1 MVMTPGLRKFALTAH
16 VTSSIGWFGAVA
28 AFLALAVAGLTSQDA
43 QLVRAAYLAMD
54 VTTWFVIVPLAL
66 VSLLSGVVSSLGTKW
81 GLFRYYWVL
90 FKLAL
95 TILATIG
102 LYGHT
107 GEISLLAGV
116 AAKTTVFSA
125 DLHKQQIEIVAA
137 PAAALVVLLVLT
149 VLSVYKPR
157 GMTPYGQR
165 KQYEQR
171 KDVTVVDAATDQ
183 AQGIV
188 RELEGNG
195 VHAATF
201 K

>member
-1 MVMTPGLRKFALTAH
+1 
-16 VTSSIGWFGAVA
+16 
-28 AFLALAVAGLTSQDA
+28 
-43 QLVRAAYLAMD
+43 
-54 VTTWFVIVPLAL
+54 
-66 VSLLSGVVSSLGTKW
+66 
-81 GLFRYYWVL
+81 
-90 FKLAL
+90 
-95 TILATIG
+95 
-102 LYGHT
+102 
-107 GEISLLAGV
+107 
-116 AAKTTVFSA
+116 
-125 DLHKQQIEIVAA
+125 VAA

-195 VHAATF
+195 VHAATS

>member
-1 MVMTPGLRKFALTAH
+1 MIMSPGLRKFALTVH

-28 AFLALAVAGLTSQDA
+28 AFLALSIAGMTNSDA
-43 QLVRAAYLAMD
+43 QMVRAAYLVMG

-66 VSLLSGVVSSLGTKW
+66 VSLLSGVVSSLGTRW

-90 FKLAL
+90 LKLVI
-95 TILATIG
+95 TVLATIVLLIHTQPIDLLTG
-102 LYGHT
+102 L
-107 GEISLLAGV
+107 
-116 AAKTTVFSA
+116 AAKTTVSA
-125 DLHKQQIEIVAA
+125 YPYALQLQMVVAA
-137 PAAALVVLLVLT
+137 SFALVALLVLT
-149 VLSVYKPR
+149 ALSVYKPR

-165 KQYEQR
+165 KQNEQR
-171 KDVTVVDAATDQ
+171 QDVVAIDAANDK

-188 RELEGNG
+188 QEREGSD